1 MENIKITLPQIPS
14 LKIVLPGQGGTPIT
28 VDSEMSDTS
37 ENPVENRVVKGYV
50 DNGLLPKLE
59 FWESGKVYKAGTI
72 VLAEALI
79 DTDCQTVGMFCL
91 TEHLST
97 EIEVDIER
105 RVWEV
110 FGIYARRAVKDANG
124 KIIHETYATKEEIE
138 NFTSN
143 EKVYDYSSETTN
155 DLILE
160 HNSLYY
166 FGVLTTLSL
175 AISSDVNIESV
186 DVPFECSIMFT
197 SGETATNL
205 DYSASP
211 IIWSGDDCDSDGHF
225 VPEANKTY
233 EISIKKFGLTISA
246 RVGVI

>member
-1 MENIKITLPQIPS
+1 MALKDNWIRQDNTMDADASIVNQIADAVIQNEEDIKDLKEN
-14 LKIVLPGQGGTPIT
+14 GGGGTTDGIT
-28 VDSEMSDTS
+28 KE
-37 ENPVENRVVKGYV
+37 
-50 DNGLLPKLE
+50 
-59 FWESGKVYKAGTI
+59 
-72 VLAEALI
+72 
-79 DTDCQTVGMFCL
+79 
-91 TEHLST
+91 
-97 EIEVDIER
+97 
-105 RVWEV
+105 
-110 FGIYARRAVKDANG
+110 YADK
-124 KIIHETYATKEEIE
+124 TYATKEELE

-166 FGVLTTLSL
+166 FGVLTTLNI

-186 DVPFECSIMFT
+186 DAPFECSIMFT